1 MQAIES
7 EPNLL
12 VFKNEHARLVDNL
25 AYVDP
30 QIAPEALLAVKDAIA
45 RVSATLTK
53 KDYLADFPEPT
64 EFMLPKSEVDRL
76 KSGKQTRLNFVS
88 LNQINTLQDR

>member
-12 VFKNEHARLVDNL
+12 VLKNEHARLVDNL

-30 QIAPEALLAVKDAIA
+30 KTGPEVLIAVKDAIA
-45 RVSATLTK
+45 RV
-53 KDYLADFPEPT
+53 
-64 EFMLPKSEVDRL
+64 
-76 KSGKQTRLNFVS
+76 
-88 LNQINTLQDR
+88 